1 METDAVKL
9 LLFTMLFSSFAIAGE
24 AFKIELYDRKVRVES
39 PLKMQGQYA
48 VIVEN
53 LSMSDVM
60 GKFHAGGKDLKFIN
74 VKAGAS
80 RSIEFKHQGGDIV
93 RFQPLSPAFQEIELI
108 AGKKNY
114 EIPPKP

>member
-1 METDAVKL
+1 MKL
-9 LLFTMLFSSFAIAGE
+9 HLLMILFSNFAIAGE

-39 PLKMQGQYA
+39 PQKISGQFA

-74 VKAGAS
+74 VKAGTS

-93 RFQPLSPAFQEIELI
+93 RFQPLAPAFQEIELI

>member
-1 METDAVKL
+1 MKW
-9 LLFTMLFSSFAIAGE
+9 LFLTMFLTNLALAGE

-39 PLKMQGQYA
+39 PLKIQGQYA

-53 LSMSDVM
+53 LSMSDVV

-74 VKAGAS
+74 VKAGAT
-80 RSIEFKHQGGDIV
+80 RSIEFQHQGEGIV
-93 RFQPLSPAFQEIELI
+93 RFQPLSPAFQEIELT